1 MVNYCELLV
10 QVRTE
15 YGVLPE
21 GHPTRTD
28 AQLDMGVGMLER
40 GDPTTCAEQILKP
53 MMEQTEQVGQF
64 FVRMFQ
70 TEICFLSLCK
80 GLGQGVKVGPNRCLL
95 GFLAGFC

>member
-1 MVNYCELLV
+1 MVRCCVKMVNYCELLV

-53 MMEQTEQVGQF
+53 MMEQTEQVWHQ
-64 FVRMFQ
+64 Q
-70 TEICFLSLCK
+70 QHL
-80 GLGQGVKVGPNRCLL
+80 P
-95 GFLAGFC
+95 